1 MQKQVIKLGGAY
13 SNGEFGNRWVV
24 RQVIAV
30 MPVNAENDCERV
42 TFKILVGLGR
52 RSTSSCSMAE
62 FVKWA
67 RYEVVRN
74 ENSWERIQVD

>member
-1 MQKQVIKLGGAY
+1 MQKLVIKLGSAY

-24 RQVIAV
+24 RQVTAV
-30 MPVNAENDCERV
+30 APASAEIGCDLV

-52 RSTSSCSMAE
+52 RSTASCSMAE

-67 RYEVVRN
+67 RHEVVRN
-74 ENSWERIQVD
+74 ENSWERIHVE